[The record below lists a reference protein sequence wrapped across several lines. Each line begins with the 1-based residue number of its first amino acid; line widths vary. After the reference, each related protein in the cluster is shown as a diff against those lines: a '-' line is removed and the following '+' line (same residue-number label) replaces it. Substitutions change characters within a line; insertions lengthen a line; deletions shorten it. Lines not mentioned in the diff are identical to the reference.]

1 MPSLQ
6 DRIFVL
12 FPDAQQPHDYLT
24 QDDGRGEGPYVK
36 EWHLRVPQP
45 TPEQLAA
52 VTQEQVDAATIA
64 AARAAATQAALS
76 SVEAAD
82 IANRTDAKLQWTTL
96 NDHAEILGYIMDK
109 LGINKDQF
117 VADITKKRSD
127 WIASGGKFEQE
138 PTDPA
143 VMYNKLTRL
152 AQSMIVQALGNAII
166 QGVGDSTKV

>member
-6 DRIFVL
+6 DQLYVL
-12 FPDAQQPHDYLT
+12 FPNASQPGDYLL
-24 QDDGRGEGPYVK
+24 QDDGRGDGPYIK
-36 EWHLRVPQP
+36 IWNLQAPQP
-45 TPEQLAA
+45 TPDQLATI
-52 VTQEQVDAATIA
+52 TQQQVDVARMIA
-64 AARAAATQAALS
+64 KRAAATQAALS

-82 IANRTDAKLQWTTL
+82 IASRTDAKLQWTTL

-127 WIASGGKFEQE
+127 WITSGGKFEQE

-143 VMYNKLTRL
+143 VMYNELTRL
-152 AQSMIVQALGNAII
+152 AQSMIVQALGTAII
-166 QGVGDSTKV
+166 QGVGDPIKV